1 MIIYIKLT
9 QLTVVE
15 ESEVRQRETKTVI
28 DSLYLYQ
35 YINVCLFVR
44 VFLGHSESDW
54 DTLWHKVAFRPRMS
68 SKKNKSKS
76 YFSQSYCPL
85 SIFL

>member
-1 MIIYIKLT
+1 MIIYIQLT
-9 QLTVVE
+9 PLTVVE

-44 VFLGHSESDW
+44 VFVGYLESDW
-54 DTLWHKVAFRPRMS
+54 DTIWHKVAFRPRMG
-68 SKKNKSKS
+68 SKTI
-76 YFSQSYCPL
+76 
-85 SIFL
+85 IFFLKIMFKILF